1 MEDMYRVR
9 FEGRV
14 VGPFTAERLV
24 DLLVDGKVAA
34 GSMVCAAGETEWV
47 PWSSVP
53 ELGGGDEVEE
63 GGSVIGD
70 TVGHDATYL
79 DALTINDQSGTIPF
93 VDEDAD
99 VYAIR
104 GLPSSAEDT
113 GSGIPLPAVARQS
126 PPFDESDTHAGG
138 ATGGPLPTAEDLD
151 ADSVGEDEK
160 FDEEF
165 DEEFD
170 ECEISESTE
179 DESRVDVDAPGF
191 LVEVSPLGLS
201 RRERRLMVT
210 VGLWGLGVLVS
221 SLIMSVTYHIAR
233 GVGGSG

>member
-24 DLLVDGKVAA
+24 DLLVDGKVDA
-34 GSMVCAAGETEWV
+34 GSMVSASGETEWV

-70 TVGHDATYL
+70 TVGHAATYL
-79 DALTINDQSGTIPF
+79 DSLTINDQSGTIPF

-126 PPFDESDTHAGG
+126 PPVDESDTHAGG

-151 ADSVGEDEK
+151 ADSVWEDEK
-160 FDEEF
+160 FDE
-165 DEEFD
+165 
-170 ECEISESTE
+170 CEIIESTE
-179 DESRVDVDAPGF
+179 EESRVDVDAPGV

-233 GVGGSG
+233 DVGGSG